1 MQLLESF
8 ILAFSSYCQNR
19 FYLHIRAFVVQFQS
33 TICQIGQKKNP
44 KWNKTYVGTE
54 EIVRIQTR
62 CCHELDEHIRFLQIH
77 MKYIL

>member
-8 ILAFSSYCQNR
+8 ILAFASYCQNR
-19 FYLHIRAFVVQFQS
+19 FYLHIHASVVQLQS

-44 KWNKTYVGTE
+44 KWNKTLVGTE
-54 EIVRIQTR
+54 EIARIQTR
-62 CCHELDEHIRFLQIH
+62 CCHELGEHTRLLQIH